1 MERQNIEETL
11 EEVLIKM
18 RTRKVVS
25 NILEAKDVK
34 SAYHQQTY
42 AMESRLQKFKS
53 EMLHFIKINKAPF
66 EVLPDFITSKNIVD
80 LCFLFIMTGI
90 DDEDIVEDSQEIAKM
105 LMKVDGKL
113 QGVAHKIFEVFYN
126 EEHRKMSEYSY
137 EYFLKM
143 IVLL

>member
-1 MERQNIEETL
+1 MEKQNIEETL

-25 NILEAKDVK
+25 NIFHAKDVK

-90 DDEDIVEDSQEIAKM
+90 DDEDIQEIAKM

-113 QGVAHKIFEVFYN
+113 QGVAHKIYEVFYK

-143 IVLL
+143 IVL

>member
-1 MERQNIEETL
+1 MEKQNIEETL

-25 NILEAKDVK
+25 NIFHAKDVK

-42 AMESRLQKFKS
+42 AMESCLQKFKS
-53 EMLHFIKINKAPF
+53 EMLHFIKINRAPF

-90 DDEDIVEDSQEIAKM
+90 DDEDIVEDSQEISKM

-113 QGVAHKIFEVFYN
+113 QGVAHKIYEVFYK

-143 IVLL
+143 IVL

>member
-1 MERQNIEETL
+1 MEKQNIEETL

-25 NILEAKDVK
+25 NIFHAKDVK

-53 EMLHFIKINKAPF
+53 EMLHFIKINRAPF

-105 LMKVDGKL
+105 LMKVVDGKL
-113 QGVAHKIFEVFYN
+113 QGVAHKIYEVFYN

-143 IVLL
+143 IVL

>member
-1 MERQNIEETL
+1 MEKQNIEETL

-25 NILEAKDVK
+25 NIFHAKDVK

-90 DDEDIVEDSQEIAKM
+90 DDEDILEIAKM

-113 QGVAHKIFEVFYN
+113 QGVAHKIYEVFYK

-143 IVLL
+143 IVL